1 MRVFVICSLIIVG
14 MNTSLIAQ
22 GQKVNLDSYGLMA
35 SLDLPKGSAASIDTT
50 LHTGFT
56 VFRIKSA
63 DGINIAITERKAKF
77 GNNASKM
84 IETLKDRLS
93 KSKIAKVGEV
103 VVDEPQAYLYQTIDD
118 KLVSSY
124 SFYYFVDYKDKQY
137 ECRPLVKNVTKE
149 ECLKMLKVAKTL
161 KFK

>member
-1 MRVFVICSLIIVG
+1 MRIFVICSLLFWG
-14 MNTSLIAQ
+14 MNTNLLAQ
-22 GQKVNLDSYGLMA
+22 GQKVNLDSYGLLA
-35 SLDLPKGSAASIDTT
+35 SLELPKGVVASIDTT

-56 VFRIKSA
+56 IFRIKSA
-63 DGINIAITERKAKF
+63 DGINIAITERKAKI
-77 GNNASKM
+77 GSNASKM
-84 IETLKDRLS
+84 IETLKDRLV

-137 ECRPLVKNVTKE
+137 EYRPLVKNATKE
-149 ECLKMLKVAKTL
+149 ECLKMLKAAKTL